1 MVESCPVNK
10 VEMVPSKL
18 NMDSVRKRYGIKEVQ
33 SPKAVGSLTRK
44 RGAKT
49 TEMRMICYLIIS
61 RR

>member
-49 TEMRMICYLIIS
+49 TEMRMDAI
-61 RR
+61 